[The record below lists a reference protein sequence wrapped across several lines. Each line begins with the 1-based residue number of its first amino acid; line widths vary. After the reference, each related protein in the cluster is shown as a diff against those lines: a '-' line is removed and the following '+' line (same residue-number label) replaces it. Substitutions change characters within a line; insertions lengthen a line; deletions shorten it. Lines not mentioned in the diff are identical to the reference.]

1 MLDSRSLA
9 TIQRAVAG
17 AGLDGWLLYDFRG
30 NNPIAS
36 SVIGL
41 AGMVTRRIFVFV
53 PREGT
58 PVAITHAIEQVPWAS
73 WPREWEKH
81 VYSSWRSL
89 EETLRRVVA
98 GKRVAMEYSP
108 GDAVPYVD
116 YVPAGVLEMVR
127 AAGAEV
133 VTSGEIVSR
142 VHAVWTDAERAAHER
157 AAEAIARI
165 AREAFT
171 RMGKAARSSSPLT
184 EHDVAEWIRGEFRR
198 EGLETDHGP
207 NVSVGANAANPHYE
221 PSAERS
227 ATVRVGDVVLI
238 DLWAREP
245 EKDGKGPGVYAD
257 QTWMGVV
264 GEPSARALAV
274 WTAIRD
280 ARDAA
285 IAALRERLGSGETV
299 RGGEIDDASRA
310 VIVARG
316 FGDQF
321 THRTG
326 HSIDVRGLHG
336 SGPHIDNLETRE
348 ERALVP
354 GVGFSIEPGVYL
366 SGELG
371 MRTEVNGYVAPDG
384 RTLVITPREIQRDL
398 IVV

>member
-1 MLDSRSLA
+1 MLNQRSLA
-9 TIQRAVAG
+9 TIQRAIAD

-30 NNPIAS
+30 LNPIS
-36 SVIGL
+36 GGVIGL
-41 AGMVTRRIFVFV
+41 AGMVTRRVFCLV
-53 PREGT
+53 PRSGAPT
-58 PVAITHAIEQVPWAS
+58 AITHAIEQLPWS
-73 WPREWEKH
+73 EWPRDWGKE

-116 YVPAGVLEMVR
+116 YVPAGVLGMVR

-142 VHAVWTDAERAAHER
+142 VYAVWTDAQLAAHER
-157 AAEAIARI
+157 AAETIARI
-165 AREAFT
+165 AKQAFD
-171 RMGKAARSSSPLT
+171 RAGKAARTKTPLT
-184 EHDVAEWIRGEFRR
+184 EHQLAEWIRGEFAKA
-198 EGLETDHGP
+198 GLETDHGP

-221 PSAERS
+221 PSEAKSSPIRE
-227 ATVRVGDVVLI
+227 GDVVLI

-245 EKDGKGPGVYAD
+245 GRDGAGPGVYAD
-257 QTWMGVV
+257 QTWMATV
-264 GEPSARALAV
+264 GEPSAQARRV
-274 WTAIRD
+274 WEAIRD

-285 IAALRERLGSGETV
+285 LAALRERLGRGERV

-310 VIVARG
+310 VVVARG
-316 FGDQF
+316 FGDRF
-321 THRTG
+321 VHRTG

-348 ERALVP
+348 ERALIP

-366 SGELG
+366 PGEIG
-371 MRTEVNGYVAPDG
+371 MRTEVNGYVAADG
-384 RTLVITPREIQRDL
+384 RTLVVTPREIQRDL
-398 IVV
+398 IVI

>member
-1 MLDSRSLA
+1 MLNTRSLS
-9 TIQRAVAG
+9 TIQRAIG
-17 AGLDGWLLYDFRG
+17 DAGLDGWLLYDFRG
-30 NNPIAS
+30 LNQIANA
-36 SVIGL
+36 VIGL
-41 AGMVTRRIFVFV
+41 AGMVTRRIFVYI
-53 PREGT
+53 PRSGA
-58 PVAITHAIEQVPWAS
+58 PVAITHAIEQGPWRE
-73 WPREWEKH
+73 WPREWGKE

-89 EETLRRVVA
+89 EDALRHTVA

-142 VHAVWTDAERAAHER
+142 VHAVWTEPQRAAHER
-157 AAEAIARI
+157 AAEVIARV
-165 AREAFT
+165 AKEAFA
-171 RMGKAARSSSPLT
+171 RMGKAARSESPLT
-184 EHDVAEWIRGEFRR
+184 EHQVAEWIRGEFAKA
-198 EGLETDHGP
+198 GLETDHGP
-207 NVSVGANAANPHYE
+207 NVSIGPNAANPHYE

-227 ATVRVGDVVLI
+227 ATIREGEVVLI

-245 EKDGKGPGVYAD
+245 EKDGNGPGVYAD
-257 QTWMGVV
+257 QTWMAVV
-264 GEPSARALAV
+264 GEPSARAREV

-285 IAALRERLGSGETV
+285 IATLRERLGRGETV
-299 RGGEIDDASRA
+299 RGGDVDDASRA
-310 VIVARG
+310 VIVSRG
-316 FGDQF
+316 FGEQF
-321 THRTG
+321 VHRTG

-354 GVGFSIEPGVYL
+354 GVGFSIEPGIYL

-371 MRTEVNGYVAPDG
+371 MRTEVNAYVAPDG